1 MTAERE
7 VSERK
12 LCVNYYNEIDPGARK
27 WLRALVQ
34 DGLIPDGYI
43 DNRPI
48 QEVRAHELTRA
59 GFRQCHFFAGLG
71 GWPLAF
77 RIAGIPDDEEWWTGS
92 CPCQPFSSA
101 GEQMGNADPRHLFPT
116 WRRLIARCGPPR
128 VAGEQVASKLGREWL
143 ARVRVEMASLGYATR
158 GADLC
163 SAGVGAP
170 NRRQRL
176 FWLADTNGQ
185 RFQKRSESNSH
196 EEARQQ
202 APRRPDAGGCRAVAA
217 LGHAERIG
225 HPAPRVAGAH
235 GETVCSHEGQAP
247 GAASSRIPSFW
258 SECETVHCL
267 DGNARRIPIKSSLY
281 PLAPRLP
288 GDVALIR
295 GAGNA
300 INPWV
305 AAKFL
310 RDAI

>member
-1 MTAERE
+1 MVEPPNLNPLNR
-7 VSERK
+7 ERK
-12 LCVNYYNEIDPGARK
+12 QSCVNYYNEIDPGCRK

-59 GFRQCHFFAGLG
+59 GLRQCHFFAGLG

-77 RIAGIPDDEEWWTGS
+77 RIAGIPDDDEWWSGS

-101 GEQMGNADPRHLFPT
+101 GDQVGFADPRHLFPT

-128 VAGEQVASKLGREWL
+128 VAGEQVASGLGREWL
-143 ARVRVEMASLGYATR
+143 ARVRLEMATLGYATR

-163 SAGVGAP
+163 SASVGAP
-170 NRRQRL
+170 NKRQRL
-176 FWLADTNGQ
+176 FWLA
-185 RFQKRSESNSH
+185 
-196 EEARQQ
+196 EAM
-202 APRRPDAGGCRAVAA
+202 GNT
-217 LGHAERIG
+217 ERVG
-225 HPAPRVAGAH
+225 LQAPRVAGAH
-235 GETVCSHEGQAP
+235 GEAVCAHEGKAP
-247 GAASSRIPSFW
+247 GAAGGRIPPFW
-258 SECETVHCL
+258 AEYKTVQCL
-267 DGNARRIPIKSSLY
+267 DGNYRRVPVKSRLH

-305 AAKFL
+305 AAEFL
-310 RDAI
+310 RYALSN